1 MASTLDLMKQWAISG
16 GNLSNESPLANQ
28 FMNVLSQQQ
37 AQKARENQMMQQFL
51 MERRMKEEDFQRKVE
66 FAKMF
71 KKQNNEEM
79 QNVEKAMKF
88 FKDSEKELLMK
99 HNNYLTVK
107 SSMEELNEKTK
118 DNQVGFNAFK
128 KVSKAIDSF
137 DKLDSLVSQY
147 IKGRPIKDA
156 ADFKQLIPI
165 ISQKVN
171 LTADE
176 SSEFSS
182 IMANVFDEI
191 TRSTKAVHGRAPGQQ
206 IMMQTT
212 KEKLR
217 SVFDKNNYK
226 EYSPDWNQK
235 AFRVQFEDVI
245 LHDRVRKNIAN
256 YEYNRYKNSPLSH
269 IQQNKDLSLAGSIL
283 AESPIEVQEDTDTS
297 LEKAMESGEPVFTA
311 SEQKVYDE
319 ILRRGGTEED
329 ALRTIEKYRG
339 AK

>member
-1 MASTLDLMKQWAISG
+1 
-16 GNLSNESPLANQ
+16 
-28 FMNVLSQQQ
+28 
-37 AQKARENQMMQQFL
+37 
-51 MERRMKEEDFQRKVE
+51 
-66 FAKMF
+66 
-71 KKQNNEEM
+71 
-79 QNVEKAMKF
+79 
-88 FKDSEKELLMK
+88 
-99 HNNYLTVK
+99 
-107 SSMEELNEKTK
+107 
-118 DNQVGFNAFK
+118 
-128 KVSKAIDSF
+128 
-137 DKLDSLVSQY
+137 
-147 IKGRPIKDA
+147 
-156 ADFKQLIPI
+156 
-165 ISQKVN
+165 
-171 LTADE
+171 
-176 SSEFSS
+176 
-182 IMANVFDEI
+182 
-191 TRSTKAVHGRAPGQQ
+191 
-206 IMMQTT
+206 
-212 KEKLR
+212 
-217 SVFDKNNYK
+217 VFDKNNYK